1 MKKQIIILT
10 KSRKHTAK
18 CVVGIDVINNE
29 LIRLVT
35 EDESIHYSL
44 TDEHLTYEDNSVVEI
59 FDLVEVEF
67 IKAKPNVH
75 QPENWL
81 IDTNKKF
88 KRLASNIY
96 NREIILSAIK
106 QNLTNDEYIYYNTAS
121 YLTKNEFDTIKK
133 SIILAIVED
142 VEFTFPYFNSIKVSF
157 NYNNKYYDK
166 LSFTNDDRYYQ
177 YESYKKALAIITL
190 PDGEDKF
197 CKENGKYYKFV
208 ANLFPII
215 K

>member
-1 MKKQIIILT
+1 MT
-10 KSRKHTAK
+10 KSKKHTAK
-18 CVVGIDVINNE
+18 CVVGIDVSNNE

-35 EDESIHYSL
+35 ENENIHYSL
-44 TDEHLTYEDNSVVEI
+44 TDEHLTYEDNSSVEI
-59 FDLVEVEF
+59 FDLAEVEF
-67 IKAKPNVH
+67 INAKPNIH

>member
-81 IDTNKKF
+81 IDTDKKF
-88 KRLASNIY
+88 KKLEPNTY
-96 NREIILSAIK
+96 NREKFLSMIK
-106 QNLTNDEYIYYNTAS
+106 QNLTNDEYIYCNTAS
-121 YLTKNEFDTIKK
+121 FLTKNEFDTVKK
-133 SIILAIVED
+133 SIILAVVED
-142 VEFTFPYFNSIKVSF
+142 VEFTFSYSNSIKVSF

-166 LSFTNDDRYYQ
+166 LSFTKEYYQ
-177 YESYKKALAIITL
+177 DKNCQKALAIITL
-190 PDGEDKF
+190 PDGEDNF
-197 CKENGKYYKFV
+197 CKENEKYYKFV
-208 ANLFPII
+208 ANLIPI
-215 K
+215 KK